1 MRPAKGPV
9 HWACASQRLTPAH
22 GLTCERADD
31 LVLWCSESQE
41 SLPVVGLP
49 PLVAAQGVT
58 AHALGMTRLLQVLL
72 LFAED
77 AVLEEEPEVQQREE
91 ATQKTRA
98 RRLPVHVY

>member
-1 MRPAKGPV
+1 MMTQWLGPIRPVYSKA
-9 HWACASQRLTPAH
+9 AEDRINRL
-22 GLTCERADD
+22 D
-31 LVLWCSESQE
+31 
-41 SLPVVGLP
+41 LPVVGLP
-49 PLVAAQGVT
+49 PLVT

>member
-1 MRPAKGPV
+1 MTQWLGPIRPVYSKA
-9 HWACASQRLTPAH
+9 AEDRINRL
-22 GLTCERADD
+22 D
-31 LVLWCSESQE
+31 
-41 SLPVVGLP
+41 LPVVGLP

>member
-1 MRPAKGPV
+1 
-9 HWACASQRLTPAH
+9 
-22 GLTCERADD
+22 
-31 LVLWCSESQE
+31 
-41 SLPVVGLP
+41 
-49 PLVAAQGVT
+49 
-58 AHALGMTRLLQVLL
+58 MTRLLQVLL